1 MDVLTG
7 SGRAVAVA
15 AVAFLVAGWALDWP
29 ELVVL
34 GLAALGALVVAGLWM
49 ALSPDLSV
57 TREISPLRVTEGEL
71 SRGTITV
78 INRTARRSPPVLAV
92 DHVGPRRV
100 VIPMPSLAG
109 GERSSASYPLPTAR
123 RGLYSVGP
131 LTVGHTDPLRLMRL
145 ATDYPAP
152 TVLRVHPRVSPVAAM
167 PTGRS
172 ADMDG
177 PTSATAPR
185 GGVAFHSLREYEP
198 GDDHRLIHAK
208 STARLGVLTVRHNVV
223 PEEPRM
229 LVVLDTS
236 AAPYTEESFEDA
248 VRVAGSL
255 AVAAVE
261 GGFPL
266 QLRTTGGERSAVR
279 GRDERP
285 ELLDLLAGVRRSDD
299 DPGLAAL
306 REMAPRENGL
316 ALTVITG
323 QPDADMRAAVGRVRN
338 FFAMV
343 SLVHVGQRPGERLA
357 PLPGAF
363 VVGVETSKDFPATW
377 NRLVT
382 R

>member
-1 MDVLTG
+1 MDVLTS

-15 AVAFLVAGWALDWP
+15 AVAFLVAGWLLDWP

-34 GLAALGALVVAGLWM
+34 GLAALGALVVAALWM
-49 ALSPDLSV
+49 ALSPDLAV

-78 INRTARRSPPVLAV
+78 INRTTRRSPPVLAV
-92 DHVGPRRV
+92 DHVGARRV

-109 GERSSASYPLPTAR
+109 GERASASYPLPTAH
-123 RGLYSVGP
+123 RGLHSVGP

-152 TVLRVHPRVSPVAAM
+152 TVLRVHPRVRPVAAM

-185 GGVAFHSLREYEP
+185 GGVAFHSLRAYEP

-229 LVVLDTS
+229 MVVLDTS
-236 AAPYTEESFEDA
+236 VEPYTDESFEDA

-279 GRDERP
+279 RT
-285 ELLDLLAGVRRSDD
+285 DD

-316 ALTVITG
+316 ALAVVTG
-323 QPDADMRAAVGRVRN
+323 RPDAARRAAVGRVRN

-343 SLVHVGQRPGERLA
+343 SVVHVGQRAGDRLP

-363 VVGVETSKDFPATW
+363 AVSVESSEDFPATW